1 MSEYNDVAN
10 FKVGEKIHTSYNK
23 VSDNRGIDYVACG
36 TIVSISVN
44 YYAYLIEFDNET
56 DGNTKPANIESY
68 YKGFDFKDFKD
79 GKSYWQI
86 NLKHIVS
93 IKVKDTRL
101 ARKMYPDFKEA
112 EDGYLMIMG

>member
-1 MSEYNDVAN
+1 MAEIPRIITRNKNQIELNINNSITTSIGYS
-10 FKVGEKIHTSYNK
+10 FKNM
-23 VSDNRGIDYVACG
+23 
-36 TIVSISVN
+36 VN
-44 YYAYLIEFDNET
+44 YDSFLSGLVFPNINET

-101 ARKMYPDFKEA
+101 ARKMYPDFKED